1 MNNIH
6 ILQFEY
12 FDDFYEH
19 NVFLKVH
26 ATFKHHY
33 TGETMR
39 YIQCDYVNDGEA
51 ETFFTVMNEADF
63 EAYYERRIVDNEEI
77 EEYVNNV
84 AEGIKNN
91 ILDGLLG

>member
-1 MNNIH
+1 MDKASH

-12 FDDFYEH
+12 FDAPGFK
-19 NVFLKVH
+19 VFLKVH

-39 YIQCDYVNDGEA
+39 YVQFDYLDRGDTAVTAFGIVNEA
-51 ETFFTVMNEADF
+51 EFQAFYNA
-63 EAYYERRIVDNEEI
+63 RVDEEI
-77 EEYVNNV
+77 EEYVTKV
-84 AEGIKNN
+84 AEGISNG